1 MATNATSIARRR
13 RLKRFPF
20 FEAESIHSRRWASVR
35 GKIVRAA
42 HAPERFTLD
51 TAANLAISVIHD
63 EIRTLLDAPAG
74 GDAAPSLGD
83 IEHTLTAGYARALAL
98 EAERWRLERQIAE
111 VAAKLGDESSEFQ
124 HSELATLGQ
133 RLSLANGDLKS
144 LRGLL
149 SSLRSRAA
157 EVRAGV
163 SA

>member
-1 MATNATSIARRR
+1 M
-13 RLKRFPF
+13 
-20 FEAESIHSRRWASVR
+20 
-35 GKIVRAA
+35 
-42 HAPERFTLD
+42 
-51 TAANLAISVIHD
+51 IHD

-83 IEHTLTAGYARALAL
+83 IEHMLTAGYARALAL

-111 VAAKLGDESSEFQ
+111 VAAKLGDESGELQ

-133 RLSLANGDLKS
+133 RLSLANGDLES

-157 EVRAGV
+157 EVRSAGV